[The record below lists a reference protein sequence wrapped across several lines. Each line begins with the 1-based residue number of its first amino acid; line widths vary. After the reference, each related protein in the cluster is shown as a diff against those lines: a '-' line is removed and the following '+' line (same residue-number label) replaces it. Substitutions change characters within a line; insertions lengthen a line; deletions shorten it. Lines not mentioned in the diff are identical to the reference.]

1 MKYNRFKDY
10 PGTEQEEIMFQ
21 DNAVIYGNGSDYRAG
36 FGNGFRYSTIYNNRY
51 GNGSG
56 TGYHS
61 GNGRCIYPS
70 ELIQYWK

>member
-1 MKYNRFKDY
+1 MVMVVI
-10 PGTEQEEIMFQ
+10 TEQDLDMVLDI
-21 DNAVIYGNGSDYRAG
+21 AL
-36 FGNGFRYSTIYNNRY
+36 YNDRY